1 MILKQSVYV
10 VAILV
15 LTFSGLTPNTQ
26 AQSNSKKPDSSV
38 VVGTL
43 KNVDSSGKK
52 FTVQQN
58 GESLRNLYLD
68 SKSKV
73 YFIGLPAN
81 GKQKP
86 MVGQGVKATAD
97 KDGRVKTISFTPPV
111 GETKMLGE
119 KRLKMTETE
128 LLKEVDKD
136 SSNSISYV
144 EFSKYIHNSPKHG
157 PDSFRKADKDS
168 DGALDKTEFAAAL
181 GKVSWWK
188 ISRKSPNA
196 WFIQA
201 DQNRDGM
208 LDIQEFGLICPSGN
222 HLKNIFKRAD
232 RDKSDSLNER
242 ETEAYIRSITHG
254 KEKSKQKRK
263 RDEKV
268 TTQSG
273 KPLSLRAL

>member
-1 MILKQSVYV
+1 MILKQSVYG

-15 LTFSGLTPNTQ
+15 ITFSGLTLNTQ

-43 KNVDSSGKK
+43 TNVDSSGEK
-52 FTVQQN
+52 FAVQQN

-86 MVGQGVKATAD
+86 MAGQGVKATVD
-97 KDGRVKTISFTPPV
+97 KDERVKTISFTPPV
-111 GETKMLGE
+111 GETKILGE

-144 EFSKYIHNSPKHG
+144 EFSKYIYNSPKHG
-157 PDSFRKADKDS
+157 PDSFRKADKDG
-168 DGALDKTEFAAAL
+168 DGALDSTEFVEAL
-181 GKVSWWK
+181 NKVSWWTL
-188 ISRKSPNA
+188 SRKTPGQ

-201 DQNRDGM
+201 DRDKDGV
-208 LDIQEFGLICPSGN
+208 LDTKEFGLICTSGN
-222 HLKNIFKRAD
+222 HLKNIFKRVD
-232 RDKSDSLNER
+232 RDKSGSLNER

-254 KEKSKQKRK
+254 KERSKQKRK

-268 TTQSG
+268 TTQSIRRT
-273 KPLSLRAL
+273 SIA